1 MSRTIPAPP
10 IDGRGQPARAVPQL
24 NRAAREAGT
33 DKRKKIAMNALN
45 EALSRER
52 MRDLHAELQRERL
65 ASELAAERRW
75 RSRELRARA
84 ASRRHRERARSMQWL

>member
-1 MSRTIPAPP
+1 MY
-10 IDGRGQPARAVPQL
+10 
-24 NRAAREAGT
+24 
-33 DKRKKIAMNALN
+33 ALN

-52 MRDLHAELQRERL
+52 MRDLRADLHRERL

-84 ASRRHRERARSMQWL
+84 ASRRHRERARELQHL